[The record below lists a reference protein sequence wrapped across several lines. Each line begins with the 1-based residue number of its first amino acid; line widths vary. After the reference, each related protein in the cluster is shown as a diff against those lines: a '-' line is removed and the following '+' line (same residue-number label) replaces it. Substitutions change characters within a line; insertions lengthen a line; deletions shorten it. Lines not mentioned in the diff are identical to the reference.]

1 MIWDVLY
8 SIAIYN
14 PVTLLSISEV
24 MSFRNTPMFTHLLL
38 WHHVHLSLQY
48 MVLPPDSEAATKV
61 WRLTPEFQKK

>member
-1 MIWDVLY
+1 MQKKSNTFYRAVKYDLRY

-38 WHHVHLSLQY
+38 
-48 MVLPPDSEAATKV
+48 
-61 WRLTPEFQKK
+61 